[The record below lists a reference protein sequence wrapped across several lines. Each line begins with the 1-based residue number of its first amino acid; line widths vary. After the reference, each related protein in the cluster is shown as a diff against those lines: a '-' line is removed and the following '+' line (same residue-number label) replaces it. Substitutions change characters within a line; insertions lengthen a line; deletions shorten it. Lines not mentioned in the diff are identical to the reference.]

1 MMDYKKL
8 MSSRLQEIK
17 PSGIR
22 RYFSLA
28 EEMGDCLS
36 LGVGEPDFVT
46 PWEVRRAG
54 IDSLDQGKTFYSANA
69 GLKELRRQISLYLKR
84 AFDLE
89 YDPDSE
95 TVVTVGGSEAI
106 DMAMRALLNPGDEVL
121 LPSPCFVCYE
131 PIARMCGATVT
142 PIILK
147 EENEFRLT
155 AEELKA
161 AITDRTKILVLP
173 FPSNPTGAVLS
184 RQDLEDIAEV
194 LKGTDIFVLS
204 DEIYSELT
212 YGSEKHVSPASISR
226 DMWERTVTVNG
237 FSKSFA
243 MTGWRLGYVCAPA
256 PLTEQIV
263 KMHQIAIMCAPTT
276 AQYAGIVALR
286 DCMEVVSS
294 MRDEYD
300 MRRRFI
306 VDGFN
311 RMGLHCFEP
320 RGAFYVFPSIESTG
334 LSSDDFCEQLIRKKR
349 VAVIP
354 GTAFGPGGEGHI
366 RVSYSYSLKHIREA
380 LGRIGEFIEENR
392 KR

>member
-1 MMDYKKL
+1 MEYKRL
-8 MSSRLQEIK
+8 MSSQLQEIK

-22 RYFSLA
+22 KYFSLA

-54 IDSLDQGKTFYSANA
+54 IESLDQGKTFYSANA
-69 GLKELRRQISLYLKR
+69 GLKELRRQITLYLKR
-84 AFDLE
+84 AFGLR
-89 YDPDSE
+89 YDPDTE

-106 DMAMRALLNPGDEVL
+106 DMAMRTLLNPGDEVL
-121 LPSPCFVCYE
+121 LPTPCFVCYE
-131 PIARMCGATVT
+131 PIAKMCGAKVT

-147 EENEFRLT
+147 EENEFKLT
-155 AEELKA
+155 AEEVRE

-173 FPSNPTGAVLS
+173 FPSNPTGAVMGRS
-184 RQDLEDIAEV
+184 DLEQIAEV
-194 LKGTDIFVLS
+194 LKGTDIFVIS

-212 YGSEKHVSPASISR
+212 YGGERHVSPASISD
-226 DMWERTVTVNG
+226 DMWARTVTVNG

-256 PLTEQIV
+256 PITEQIV
-263 KMHQIAIMCAPTT
+263 KMHQFAIMCAPTT

-286 DCMEVVSS
+286 DCEDVVAS

-300 MRRRFI
+300 IRRRFI

-311 RMGLHCFEP
+311 RIGLHCFEP
-320 RGAFYVFPSIESTG
+320 RGAFYVFPSVESTG
-334 LSSDDFCEQLIRKKR
+334 LTEEEFCEQLIRKKR

-354 GTAFGPGGEGHI
+354 GTAFGPGGEGHV
-366 RVSYSYSLKHIREA
+366 RVSYSYSIKHIKEA
-380 LGRIGEFIEENR
+380 LRRIGEFVNEL
-392 KR
+392 

>member
-1 MMDYKKL
+1 MEYKRL
-8 MSSRLQEIK
+8 MSSQLQEIK

-22 RYFSLA
+22 KYFSLA

-54 IDSLDQGKTFYSANA
+54 IESLDQGKTFYSANA
-69 GLKELRRQISLYLKR
+69 GLRELRRQISLYLER
-84 AFDLE
+84 AFGLR
-89 YDPDSE
+89 YDPDTE

-106 DMAMRALLNPGDEVL
+106 DMAMRTLLNPGDEVL
-121 LPSPCFVCYE
+121 LPTPCFVCYE
-131 PIARMCGATVT
+131 PIAKMCGAKVT
-142 PIILK
+142 PLILK
-147 EENEFRLT
+147 EENEFKLT
-155 AEELKA
+155 AEELRK

-173 FPSNPTGAVLS
+173 FPSNPTGAVMGRS
-184 RQDLEDIAEV
+184 DLEQIAEV
-194 LKGTDIFVLS
+194 LKGTDIFVIS

-212 YGSEKHVSPASISR
+212 YGGDRHVSPASISD
-226 DMWERTVTVNG
+226 DMWARTVTVNG

-256 PLTEQIV
+256 PVTEQIV
-263 KMHQIAIMCAPTT
+263 KMHQFAIMCAPTT

-286 DCMEVVSS
+286 DCEDVVAT

-300 MRRRFI
+300 IRRRFI

-311 RMGLHCFEP
+311 RIGLHCFEP
-320 RGAFYVFPSIESTG
+320 RGAFYVFPSVESTG
-334 LSSDDFCEQLIRKKR
+334 LTEEEFCEQLIRKKR

-354 GTAFGPGGEGHI
+354 GTAFGPGGEGHV
-366 RVSYSYSLKHIREA
+366 RVSYSYSIKHIKEA
-380 LGRIGEFIEENR
+380 LRRIGEFVNEL
-392 KR
+392 

>member
-1 MMDYKKL
+1 MEYKRL
-8 MSSRLQEIK
+8 MSSQLQEIK

-22 RYFSLA
+22 KYFSLA

-54 IDSLDQGKTFYSANA
+54 IESLDQGKTFYSANA
-69 GLKELRRQISLYLKR
+69 GLKELRRQITLYLKR
-84 AFDLE
+84 AFGLR
-89 YDPDSE
+89 YDPDTE

-106 DMAMRALLNPGDEVL
+106 DMAMRTLLNPGDEVL
-121 LPSPCFVCYE
+121 LPTPCFVCYE
-131 PIARMCGATVT
+131 PIAKMCGAKVT
-142 PIILK
+142 PIVLK
-147 EENEFRLT
+147 EENEFKLT
-155 AEELKA
+155 AEEVQE

-173 FPSNPTGAVLS
+173 FPSNPTGAVMGRS
-184 RQDLEDIAEV
+184 DLEQIAEV
-194 LKGTDIFVLS
+194 LKGTDIFVIS

-212 YGSEKHVSPASISR
+212 YGGERHVSPASISD
-226 DMWERTVTVNG
+226 DMWARTVTVNG

-256 PLTEQIV
+256 PITEQIV
-263 KMHQIAIMCAPTT
+263 KMHQFAIMCAPTT

-286 DCMEVVSS
+286 DCEDVVAS

-300 MRRRFI
+300 IRRRFI

-311 RMGLHCFEP
+311 RIGLHCFEP
-320 RGAFYVFPSIESTG
+320 RGAFYVFPSVESTG
-334 LSSDDFCEQLIRKKR
+334 LTEEEFCEQLIRKKR

-354 GTAFGPGGEGHI
+354 GTAFGPGGEGHV
-366 RVSYSYSLKHIREA
+366 RVSYSYSIKHIKEA
-380 LGRIGEFIEENR
+380 LRRIGEFVNEL
-392 KR
+392 

>member
-1 MMDYKKL
+1 MDYSRL
-8 MSSRLQEIK
+8 MSAQIQDIK

-22 RYFSLA
+22 KYFSLA
-28 EEMGDCLS
+28 EEMGDCIS

-46 PWEVRRAG
+46 PWEIRRAG
-54 IDSLDQGKTFYSANA
+54 IESLDQGKTFYSANA
-69 GLKELRRQISLYLKR
+69 GLKELRRQITLYLDR
-84 AFDLE
+84 AFGLR
-89 YDPDSE
+89 YDPDTE

-106 DMAMRALLNPGDEVL
+106 DMAMRVLLNPGDEVL

-142 PIILK
+142 TLVLK

-155 AEELKA
+155 AEELRA
-161 AITDRTKILVLP
+161 AITERTKLLVLP
-173 FPSNPTGAVLS
+173 FPSNPTGAVMN
-184 RQDLEDIAEV
+184 RKDLESIAEV
-194 LKGTDIFVLS
+194 LKGTGIFVLS

-212 YGSEKHVSPASISR
+212 YGDERHVSPAAISR

-256 PLTEQIV
+256 PVTEQIV
-263 KMHQIAIMCAPTT
+263 KMHQFAIMCAPTT
-276 AQYAGIVALR
+276 AQYAAIVALR
-286 DCMEVVSS
+286 DCEDMVSD
-294 MRDEYD
+294 MREEYD

-311 RMGLHCFEP
+311 RIGLHCFEP
-320 RGAFYVFPSIESTG
+320 RGAFYVFPSIEATG

-354 GTAFGPGGEGHI
+354 GTAFGAGGEGHI
-366 RVSYSYSLKHIREA
+366 RVSYSYSLKHIKEA
-380 LGRIGEFIEENR
+380 LRRIGEFMDEL
-392 KR
+392 

>member
-1 MMDYKKL
+1 MEYKRL
-8 MSSRLQEIK
+8 MSSQLQEIK

-22 RYFSLA
+22 KYFSLA

-54 IDSLDQGKTFYSANA
+54 IESLDQGKTFYSANA
-69 GLKELRRQISLYLKR
+69 GLRELRRQISLYLER
-84 AFDLE
+84 AFSLR
-89 YDPDSE
+89 YDPDTE

-106 DMAMRALLNPGDEVL
+106 DMAMRTLLNPGDEVL
-121 LPSPCFVCYE
+121 LPTPCFVCYE
-131 PIARMCGATVT
+131 PIAKMCGAKVT
-142 PIILK
+142 PLILK
-147 EENEFRLT
+147 EENEFKLT
-155 AEELKA
+155 AEELRK

-173 FPSNPTGAVLS
+173 FPSNPTGAVMGRS
-184 RQDLEDIAEV
+184 DLEQIAEV
-194 LKGTDIFVLS
+194 LKGTDIFVIS

-212 YGSEKHVSPASISR
+212 YGGDRHVSPASISD
-226 DMWERTVTVNG
+226 DMWARTVTVNG

-256 PLTEQIV
+256 PVTEQIV
-263 KMHQIAIMCAPTT
+263 KMHQFAIMCAPTT

-286 DCMEVVSS
+286 DCEDVVAT

-300 MRRRFI
+300 IRRRFI

-311 RMGLHCFEP
+311 RIGLHCFEP
-320 RGAFYVFPSIESTG
+320 RGAFYVFPSVESTG
-334 LSSDDFCEQLIRKKR
+334 LTEEEFCEQLIREKR

-354 GTAFGPGGEGHI
+354 GTAFGPGGEGHV
-366 RVSYSYSLKHIREA
+366 RVSYSYSIKHIKEA
-380 LGRIGEFIEENR
+380 LRRIGEFVNEL
-392 KR
+392 

>member
-1 MMDYKKL
+1 MDYKRL
-8 MSSRLQEIK
+8 MSSQLQEIR

-22 RYFSLA
+22 KYFSLA

-54 IDSLDQGKTFYSANA
+54 IESLDQGKTFYSANA
-69 GLKELRRQISLYLKR
+69 GLKELRRQISSYLDK
-84 AFDLE
+84 AFDLR
-89 YDPDSE
+89 YDPEKE

-131 PIARMCGATVT
+131 PIARMCGAKVT
-142 PIILK
+142 PIVLK

-155 AEELKA
+155 AEELRA
-161 AITDRTKILVLP
+161 AITERTKILVLP
-173 FPSNPTGAVLS
+173 FPSNPTGAVMS
-184 RQDLEDIAEV
+184 RSDLEDIAEV
-194 LKGTDIFVLS
+194 LKGTEIFVLS

-212 YGSEKHVSPASISR
+212 YGCERHVSPAAVSR

-256 PLTEQIV
+256 PITEQIV
-263 KMHQIAIMCAPTT
+263 KMHQFAIMCAPTT

-286 DCMEVVSS
+286 DCMDVVAE

-334 LSSDDFCEQLIRKKR
+334 LSSEDFCEQLIRKKR

-354 GTAFGPGGEGHI
+354 GTAFGPGGEGHV
-366 RVSYSYSLKHIREA
+366 RVSYSYSLKHIKEA
-380 LGRIGEFIEENR
+380 LRRIGEFVEEL
-392 KR
+392 

>member
-1 MMDYKKL
+1 MDYKKL

-263 KMHQIAIMCAPTT
+263 KMHQFAIMCAPTT

>member
-1 MMDYKKL
+1 MDYSRL
-8 MSSRLQEIK
+8 MSAQIQDIK

-22 RYFSLA
+22 KYFSLA
-28 EEMGDCLS
+28 EEMGDCIS

-46 PWEVRRAG
+46 PWEIRRAG
-54 IDSLDQGKTFYSANA
+54 IESLDQGKTFYSANA
-69 GLKELRRQISLYLKR
+69 GLKELRRQITLYLDR
-84 AFDLE
+84 AFGLR
-89 YDPDSE
+89 YDPDTE

-106 DMAMRALLNPGDEVL
+106 DMAMRVLLNPGDEVL

-142 PIILK
+142 TLVLK

-155 AEELKA
+155 AEELRA
-161 AITDRTKILVLP
+161 AITERTKLLVLP
-173 FPSNPTGAVLS
+173 FPCNPTGAVMN
-184 RQDLEDIAEV
+184 RKDLESIAEV
-194 LKGTDIFVLS
+194 LKGTGIFVLS

-212 YGSEKHVSPASISR
+212 YGDERHVSPAAISR

-256 PLTEQIV
+256 PVTEQIV
-263 KMHQIAIMCAPTT
+263 KMHQFAIMCAPTT
-276 AQYAGIVALR
+276 AQYAAIVALR
-286 DCMEVVSS
+286 DCEDMVSD
-294 MRDEYD
+294 MREEYD

-311 RMGLHCFEP
+311 RIGLHCFEP
-320 RGAFYVFPSIESTG
+320 RGAFYVFPSIEATG

-354 GTAFGPGGEGHI
+354 GTAFGAGGEGHI
-366 RVSYSYSLKHIREA
+366 RVSYSYSLKHIKEA
-380 LGRIGEFIEENR
+380 LRRIGEFMDEL
-392 KR
+392 

>member
-1 MMDYKKL
+1 MEYKRL
-8 MSSRLQEIK
+8 MSSQLQEIK

-22 RYFSLA
+22 KYFSLA

-54 IDSLDQGKTFYSANA
+54 IESLDQGKTFYSANA
-69 GLKELRRQISLYLKR
+69 GLKELRRQITLYLNR
-84 AFDLE
+84 AFGLR
-89 YDPDSE
+89 YDPDTE

-106 DMAMRALLNPGDEVL
+106 DMAMRTLLNPGDEVL
-121 LPSPCFVCYE
+121 LPTPCFVCYE
-131 PIARMCGATVT
+131 PIAKMCGAKVT
-142 PIILK
+142 PIVLK
-147 EENEFRLT
+147 EENEFKLT
-155 AEELKA
+155 AEEVRE

-173 FPSNPTGAVLS
+173 FPSNPTGAVMGRS
-184 RQDLEDIAEV
+184 DLEQIAEV
-194 LKGTDIFVLS
+194 LKGTDIFVIS

-212 YGSEKHVSPASISR
+212 YGGERHVSPASISD
-226 DMWERTVTVNG
+226 DMWARTVTVNG

-256 PLTEQIV
+256 PITEQIV
-263 KMHQIAIMCAPTT
+263 KMHQFAIMCAPTT

-286 DCMEVVSS
+286 DCEDVVAS

-300 MRRRFI
+300 IRRRFI

-311 RMGLHCFEP
+311 RIGLHCFEP
-320 RGAFYVFPSIESTG
+320 RGAFYVFPSVESTG
-334 LSSDDFCEQLIRKKR
+334 LTEEEFCEQLIRKKR

-354 GTAFGPGGEGHI
+354 GTAFGPGGEGHV
-366 RVSYSYSLKHIREA
+366 RVSYSYSIKHIKEA
-380 LGRIGEFIEENR
+380 LRRIGEFVNEL
-392 KR
+392 

>member
-1 MMDYKKL
+1 MDYKKL

-155 AEELKA
+155 EEELKA

-184 RQDLEDIAEV
+184 RHDLEDIAEV

-212 YGSEKHVSPASISR
+212 YGGEKHVSPASISR

-263 KMHQIAIMCAPTT
+263 KMHQFAIMCAPTT

-320 RGAFYVFPSIESTG
+320 KGAFYVFPSIESTG

>member
-1 MMDYKKL
+1 MEYKRL
-8 MSSRLQEIK
+8 MSSQLQEIK

-22 RYFSLA
+22 KYFSLA

-54 IDSLDQGKTFYSANA
+54 IESLDQGKTFYSANA
-69 GLKELRRQISLYLKR
+69 GLRELRRQISLYLER
-84 AFDLE
+84 AFSLR
-89 YDPDSE
+89 YDPDTE

-106 DMAMRALLNPGDEVL
+106 DMAMRTLLNPGDEVL
-121 LPSPCFVCYE
+121 LPTPCFVCYE
-131 PIARMCGATVT
+131 PIAKMCGAKVT
-142 PIILK
+142 PLILK
-147 EENEFRLT
+147 EENEFKLT
-155 AEELKA
+155 AEELRK

-173 FPSNPTGAVLS
+173 FPSNPTGAVMGRS
-184 RQDLEDIAEV
+184 DLEQIAEV
-194 LKGTDIFVLS
+194 LKGTDIFVIS

-212 YGSEKHVSPASISR
+212 YGGDRHVSPASISD
-226 DMWERTVTVNG
+226 DMWARTVTVNG

-256 PLTEQIV
+256 PVTEQIV
-263 KMHQIAIMCAPTT
+263 KMHQFAIMCAPTT

-286 DCMEVVSS
+286 DCEDVVAT

-300 MRRRFI
+300 IRRRFI

-311 RMGLHCFEP
+311 RIGLHCFEP
-320 RGAFYVFPSIESTG
+320 RGAFYVFPSVESTG
-334 LSSDDFCEQLIRKKR
+334 LTEEEFCEQLIRKKR

-354 GTAFGPGGEGHI
+354 GTAFGPGGEGHV
-366 RVSYSYSLKHIREA
+366 RVSYSYSIKHIKEA
-380 LGRIGEFIEENR
+380 LRRIGEFVNEL
-392 KR
+392 

>member
-1 MMDYKKL
+1 MEYKRL
-8 MSSRLQEIK
+8 MSSQLQEIK

-22 RYFSLA
+22 KYFSLA

-54 IDSLDQGKTFYSANA
+54 IESLDQGKTFYSANA
-69 GLKELRRQISLYLKR
+69 GLKELRRQITLYLNR
-84 AFDLE
+84 AFGLR
-89 YDPDSE
+89 YDPDTE

-106 DMAMRALLNPGDEVL
+106 DMAMRTLLNPGDEVL
-121 LPSPCFVCYE
+121 LPTPCFVCYE
-131 PIARMCGATVT
+131 PIAKMCGAKVT
-142 PIILK
+142 PIVLK
-147 EENEFRLT
+147 EENEFKLT
-155 AEELKA
+155 AEEVRE

-173 FPSNPTGAVLS
+173 FPSNPTGAVMGRS
-184 RQDLEDIAEV
+184 DLEQIAEV
-194 LKGTDIFVLS
+194 LKGTDIFVIS

-212 YGSEKHVSPASISR
+212 YGGERHVSPASISD
-226 DMWERTVTVNG
+226 DMWARTVTVNG

-256 PLTEQIV
+256 PITEQIV
-263 KMHQIAIMCAPTT
+263 KMHQFAIMCAPTT

-286 DCMEVVSS
+286 DCEDVVAS

-300 MRRRFI
+300 IRRRFI

-311 RMGLHCFEP
+311 RIGLHCFEP
-320 RGAFYVFPSIESTG
+320 RGAFDVFPSVESTG
-334 LSSDDFCEQLIRKKR
+334 LTEEEFCEQLIRKKR

-354 GTAFGPGGEGHI
+354 GTAFGPGGEGHV
-366 RVSYSYSLKHIREA
+366 RVSYSYSIKHIKEA
-380 LGRIGEFIEENR
+380 LRRIGEFVNEL
-392 KR
+392 

>member
-1 MMDYKKL
+1 MEYKRL
-8 MSSRLQEIK
+8 MSSQLQEIK

-22 RYFSLA
+22 KYFSLA

-54 IDSLDQGKTFYSANA
+54 IESLDQGKTFYSANA
-69 GLKELRRQISLYLKR
+69 GLKELRRQITLYLNR
-84 AFDLE
+84 AFGLR
-89 YDPDSE
+89 YDPDTE

-106 DMAMRALLNPGDEVL
+106 DMAMRTLLNPGDEVL
-121 LPSPCFVCYE
+121 LPTPCFVCYE
-131 PIARMCGATVT
+131 PIAKMCGAKVT
-142 PIILK
+142 PIVLK
-147 EENEFRLT
+147 EENEFKLT
-155 AEELKA
+155 AEEVRE

-173 FPSNPTGAVLS
+173 FPSNPTGAVMGRS
-184 RQDLEDIAEV
+184 DLEQIAEV
-194 LKGTDIFVLS
+194 LKGTDIFVIS

-212 YGSEKHVSPASISR
+212 YGGERHVSPASISD
-226 DMWERTVTVNG
+226 DMWARTVTVNG

-256 PLTEQIV
+256 PITEQIV
-263 KMHQIAIMCAPTT
+263 KMHQFAIMCAPTT

-286 DCMEVVSS
+286 DCEDVVAS

-300 MRRRFI
+300 IRRRFI

-311 RMGLHCFEP
+311 RIGLHCFEP

-334 LSSDDFCEQLIRKKR
+334 LTEEEFCEQLIRKKR

-354 GTAFGPGGEGHI
+354 GTAFGPGGEGHV
-366 RVSYSYSLKHIREA
+366 RVSYSYSIKHIKEA
-380 LGRIGEFIEENR
+380 LRRIGEFVNEL
-392 KR
+392 

>member
-1 MMDYKKL
+1 MDYKRL
-8 MSSRLQEIK
+8 MSSKLQEIK

-69 GLKELRRQISLYLKR
+69 GLRELRRQISLYLER
-84 AFDLE
+84 AFGLK
-89 YDPDSE
+89 YDPDTE

-106 DMAMRALLNPGDEVL
+106 DMAMRALLDPGDEVL

-155 AEELKA
+155 AAELRA
-161 AITDRTKILVLP
+161 AITEKTKILVLP
-173 FPSNPTGAVLS
+173 FPSNPTGAVMS
-184 RQDLEDIAEV
+184 RKDLEEIAEV

-212 YGSEKHVSPASISR
+212 YGGERHVSPASISS
-226 DMWERTVTVNG
+226 DMWDRTVTVNG

-263 KMHQIAIMCAPTT
+263 KMHQFAIMCAPTT

-286 DCMEVVSS
+286 DCMEVVGS

-311 RMGLHCFEP
+311 RIGLHCFEP

-334 LSSDDFCEQLIRKKR
+334 LSSDDFCEQLIRRKR

-354 GTAFGPGGEGHI
+354 GTAFGPGGEGHV

-380 LGRIGEFIEENR
+380 LGRIGEFIEEIR
-392 KR
+392 GA

>member
-1 MMDYKKL
+1 MDYKRL
-8 MSSRLQEIK
+8 MSSQLQEIR

-22 RYFSLA
+22 KYFSLA

-54 IDSLDQGKTFYSANA
+54 IESLDQGKTFYSANA
-69 GLKELRRQISLYLKR
+69 GLKELRRQISSYLEK
-84 AFDLE
+84 AFDLR
-89 YDPDSE
+89 YDPEKE

-131 PIARMCGATVT
+131 PIARMCGAKVT
-142 PIILK
+142 PIVLK

-155 AEELKA
+155 AEELRA
-161 AITDRTKILVLP
+161 AITERTKILVLP
-173 FPSNPTGAVLS
+173 FPSNPTGAVMS
-184 RQDLEDIAEV
+184 RSDLEDIAEV
-194 LKGTDIFVLS
+194 LKGTEIFVLS

-212 YGSEKHVSPASISR
+212 YGCERHVSPAAVSR

-256 PLTEQIV
+256 PITEQIV
-263 KMHQIAIMCAPTT
+263 KMHQFAIMCAPTT

-286 DCMEVVSS
+286 DCMDVVAE

-334 LSSDDFCEQLIRKKR
+334 LSSEDFCEQLIRKKR

-354 GTAFGPGGEGHI
+354 GTAFGPGGEGHV
-366 RVSYSYSLKHIREA
+366 RVSYSYSLKHIKEA
-380 LGRIGEFIEENR
+380 LRRIGEFVEEL
-392 KR
+392 

>member
-1 MMDYKKL
+1 MDYKKL
-8 MSSRLQEIK
+8 MSAQLQEIK

-54 IDSLDQGKTFYSANA
+54 IESLDQGKTFYSANA
-69 GLKELRRQISLYLKR
+69 GLKELRRQISLYLER
-84 AFDLE
+84 AFSLK
-89 YDPDSE
+89 YDPDTE

-121 LPSPCFVCYE
+121 LPTPCFVCYE

-142 PIILK
+142 PLILK

-155 AEELKA
+155 AEELRA
-161 AITDRTKILVLP
+161 AITDRTKLLVLP
-173 FPSNPTGAVLS
+173 FPSNPTGAVMDKG
-184 RQDLEDIAEV
+184 DLESIAEV
-194 LKGTDIFVLS
+194 LRGTDIFVLS

-212 YGSEKHVSPASISR
+212 YGGERHVSPAAISD
-226 DMWERTVTVNG
+226 DMWARTVTVNG

-243 MTGWRLGYVCAPA
+243 MTGWRLGYVCAPE
-256 PLTEQIV
+256 PVTEQIV
-263 KMHQIAIMCAPTT
+263 KMHQFAIMCAPTT

-286 DCMEVVSS
+286 DCEDVVAT

-311 RMGLHCFEP
+311 RLGLHCFEP

-334 LSSDDFCEQLIRKKR
+334 LSAEDFCEQLIRKKR

-354 GTAFGPGGEGHI
+354 GTAFGPGGEGHV

-380 LGRIGEFIEENR
+380 LLRIGEFVNEL
-392 KR
+392 

>member
-1 MMDYKKL
+1 MDYKKL

-212 YGSEKHVSPASISR
+212 YGGEKHVSPASISR

-263 KMHQIAIMCAPTT
+263 KMHQFAIMCAPTT

-380 LGRIGEFIEENR
+380 LGRIGEFIEENK

>member
-1 MMDYKKL
+1 MDYKKL

-184 RQDLEDIAEV
+184 RQDLENIAEV

-212 YGSEKHVSPASISR
+212 YGGEKHVSPASISR

-263 KMHQIAIMCAPTT
+263 KMHQFAIMCAPTT

>member
-1 MMDYKKL
+1 MDYGKL
-8 MSSRLQEIK
+8 MSSKIQEIK

-22 RYFSLA
+22 KYFSLA

-46 PWEVRRAG
+46 PWEIRRAG
-54 IDSLDQGKTFYSANA
+54 IESLDQGKTFYSANA
-69 GLKELRRQISLYLKR
+69 GLKELRRQITLYLERSFGLK
-84 AFDLE
+84 
-89 YDPDSE
+89 YDPDTE

-121 LPSPCFVCYE
+121 LPTPCFVCYE
-131 PIARMCGATVT
+131 PIAKMCGATVV
-142 PIILK
+142 PIVLR
-147 EENEFRLT
+147 EEDGFRLT
-155 AEELKA
+155 AEQVRNAVTE
-161 AITDRTKILVLP
+161 RTKLLVLP
-173 FPSNPTGAVLS
+173 FPSNPTGAVMT
-184 RQDLEDIAEV
+184 REDLEAVAEV
-194 LKGTDIFVLS
+194 LRGTDIFVLS
-204 DEIYSELT
+204 DEIYCELT
-212 YGSEKHVSPASISR
+212 YGGLRHVSPASLSE
-226 DMWERTVTVNG
+226 DMWARTITVNG

-243 MTGWRLGYVCAPA
+243 MTGWRLGYVCAPEPVA
-256 PLTEQIV
+256 RQIV
-263 KMHQIAIMCAPTT
+263 KMHQFAIMCAPTT

-286 DCMEVVSS
+286 DCEELVAS

-334 LSSDDFCEQLIRKKR
+334 LSSDDFCEQLIRKKK

-354 GTAFGPGGEGHI
+354 GTAFGAGGEGHV
-366 RVSYSYSLKHIREA
+366 RVSYSYSLKHIKEA
-380 LGRIGEFIEENR
+380 LRRIGEFLEEL
-392 KR
+392 

>member
-1 MMDYKKL
+1 MDYKRL
-8 MSSRLQEIK
+8 MSSQLQEIK

-22 RYFSLA
+22 KYFSLA

-54 IDSLDQGKTFYSANA
+54 IESLDQGKTFYSANA
-69 GLKELRRQISLYLKR
+69 GLKELRRQISSYLEK
-84 AFDLE
+84 AFDLR
-89 YDPDSE
+89 YDPEKE

-131 PIARMCGATVT
+131 PIARMCGAKVT
-142 PIILK
+142 PIVLK

-155 AEELKA
+155 AEELRA
-161 AITDRTKILVLP
+161 AITERTKILVLP
-173 FPSNPTGAVLS
+173 FPSNPTGAVMS
-184 RQDLEDIAEV
+184 RSDLEDIAEV
-194 LKGTDIFVLS
+194 LKGTEIFVLS

-212 YGSEKHVSPASISR
+212 YGCERHVSPAAVSR

-256 PLTEQIV
+256 PITEQIV
-263 KMHQIAIMCAPTT
+263 KMHQFAIMCAPTT

-286 DCMEVVSS
+286 DCMDVVAE

-334 LSSDDFCEQLIRKKR
+334 LSSEDFCEQLIRKKR

-354 GTAFGPGGEGHI
+354 GTAFGPGGEGHV
-366 RVSYSYSLKHIREA
+366 RVSYSYSLKHINEA
-380 LGRIGEFIEENR
+380 LRRIGEFVEEL
-392 KR
+392 